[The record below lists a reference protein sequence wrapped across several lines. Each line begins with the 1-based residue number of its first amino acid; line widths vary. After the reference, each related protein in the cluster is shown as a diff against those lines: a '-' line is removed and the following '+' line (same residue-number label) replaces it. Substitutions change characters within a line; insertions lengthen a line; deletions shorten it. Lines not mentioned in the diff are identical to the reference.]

1 MRESKKRR
9 AVELAKDVLIVL
21 LTCSALW
28 LAARTQL
35 MDPLSGLLG
44 EDGTQMVAG
53 PDQGSA
59 GEGGALV
66 PMAMVVNLPREEP
79 PAGSGLPQA
88 EGTRAGILYD
98 QAACQELFQQVS
110 QGDFSPGTPGLYIGE
125 NLFQIPYTRSQAL
138 HVPQPFV
145 YPFQLV
151 IDRLKALSQPGFQGA
166 LQLLIH
172 RLPHAVQLTG
182 VVLL

>member
-53 PDQGSA
+53 PDQGTA

-98 QAACQELFQQVS
+98 QAACQELFQQVA
-110 QGDFSPGTPGLYIGE
+110 GPLAE
-125 NLFQIPYTRSQAL
+125 
-138 HVPQPFV
+138 
-145 YPFQLV
+145 
-151 IDRLKALSQPGFQGA
+151 ALS
-166 LQLLIH
+166 
-172 RLPHAVQLTG
+172 G
-182 VVLL
+182 VETPEEITRIRWE